1 MEFFQATG
9 AIFWIIAVVA
19 FLTIMVSVEYEA
31 FGFTTGAFI
40 VSAAVLIWTTGVN
53 PLTWVRDN
61 QMLLLEIIGVYLV
74 VGIIWGVV
82 KYAFFLKGVQQ
93 RLREFR
99 ANRDITGPLPE
110 QDRNTFFAN
119 ERYRIKSLPPKVRD
133 SKKQII
139 FWMTYWPFSMP
150 WTVINEPVKKF
161 FNYVYHKL
169 AGMLQGMSDRLFKD
183 IS

>member
-9 AIFWIIAVVA
+9 IFFWVVA
-19 FLTIMVSVEYEA
+19 ALAFVVIMVSVEYEA
-31 FGFTTGAFI
+31 FSFTSGAFI
-40 VSAAVLIWTTGVN
+40 IFGALLVWLSGAHPI
-53 PLTWVRDN
+53 TWVREN
-61 QMLLLEIIGVYLV
+61 QILLLEIIGAYFVM
-74 VGIIWGVV
+74 GIIWGVV
-82 KYAFFLKGVQQ
+82 KYMFFLKGVQQ

-99 ANRDITGPLPE
+99 ASRDIMGPLKE
-110 QDRNTFFAN
+110 KDRVDFIAS
-119 ERYRIKSLPPKVRD
+119 ERYRIKSLPPRVRD

-150 WTVINEPVKKF
+150 WTLINEPVKKF

-169 AGMLQGMSDRLFKD
+169 AGMLQGMSDRLFRD